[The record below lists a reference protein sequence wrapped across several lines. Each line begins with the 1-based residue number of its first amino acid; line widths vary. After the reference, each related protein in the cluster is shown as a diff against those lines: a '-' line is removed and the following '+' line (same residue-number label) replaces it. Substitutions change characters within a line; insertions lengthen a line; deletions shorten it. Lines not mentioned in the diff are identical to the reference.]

1 MKPQLC
7 ATLFV
12 NSPSPFLNPFECGNH
27 FPGHLSFSQI
37 LLILLTALLNCSQVF
52 HPFPPQLN
60 SSHLFAA
67 RLNSCHLFPALL
79 NSSLLFSCSHLFFT
93 PSHMFSI
100 LRNSPQLISPLLNSF
115 LTFLHT
121 FFSPLLNSC
130 HLLST
135 LPIFTNLEIV
145 GGSRKLQL
153 KNRVRRQSDKSAKQL
168 FKGLVKRK

>member
-1 MKPQLC
+1 MWQP
-7 ATLFV
+7 
-12 NSPSPFLNPFECGNH
+12 
-27 FPGHLSFSQI
+27 
-37 LLILLTALLNCSQVF
+37 LLR
-52 HPFPPQLN
+52 PPQFFSDPVN
-60 SSHLFAA
+60 SSHSSSQLF
-67 RLNSCHLFPALL
+67 SSFSSFPDSAKLL
-79 NSSLLFSCSHLFFT
+79 SPLRSSSQLLSSLPSSSQFFSALHSCSPLFFT

-100 LRNSPQLISPLLNSF
+100 LRNSYQLISPLLNSSHLFPPF
-115 LTFLHT
+115 LTFLHA